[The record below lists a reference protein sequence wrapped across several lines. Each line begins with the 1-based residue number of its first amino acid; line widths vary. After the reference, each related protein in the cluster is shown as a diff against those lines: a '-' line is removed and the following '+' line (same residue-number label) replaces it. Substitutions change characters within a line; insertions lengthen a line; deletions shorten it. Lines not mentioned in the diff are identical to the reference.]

1 MTKPKDMEDY
11 FRNRRED
18 FNEVP
23 SRAAWK
29 KLDRRLNAHQKR
41 NRLSFTRSFTMVAA
55 VLLLVVFAFLFFM
68 VEMGGPANQETAS
81 INVEP
86 ISTQDMDPEAYK
98 VVEYTLKYRDRMSN
112 IIEEGAEG
120 NKLQVRHN

>member
-11 FRNRRED
+11 FRSRQDE

-23 SRAAWK
+23 ARAAWK
-29 KLDRRLNAHQKR
+29 KLERRLDKHQKR
-41 NRLSFTRSFTMVAA
+41 NRFNYSRSFAMAAA
-55 VLLLVVFAFLFFM
+55 VLLLVVFAFLFSM
-68 VEMGGPANQETAS
+68 VDLAEDTPIGTAS
-81 INVEP
+81 IQVEP

-112 IIEEGAEG
+112 IIEEGPED
-120 NKLQVRHN
+120 NKLQVRNN

>member
-11 FRNRRED
+11 FRSRQDE
-18 FNEVP
+18 FNEMP

-29 KLDRRLNAHQKR
+29 KLERRLDKRQKR
-41 NRLSFTRSFTMVAA
+41 NRLSYSRSFAMAAA
-55 VLLLVVFAFLFFM
+55 VLILVVFAFLFSM
-68 VEMGGPANQETAS
+68 VDLGKDAQIGTAS
-81 INVEP
+81 VEIEP

-112 IIEEGAEG
+112 IIEEGPEDG
-120 NKLQVRHN
+120 KLQVRNN

>member
-11 FRNRRED
+11 FRSRQDE

-29 KLDRRLNAHQKR
+29 KLERRMDKHQKR
-41 NRLSFTRSFTMVAA
+41 NRFNYSRSFAMAA
-55 VLLLVVFAFLFFM
+55 AILLLVVFAFLFSM
-68 VEMGGPANQETAS
+68 VDLAEDAPIGTAS
-81 INVEP
+81 IQVEP

-112 IIEEGAEG
+112 IIEEGPEDG
-120 NKLQVRHN
+120 KLQVRSN